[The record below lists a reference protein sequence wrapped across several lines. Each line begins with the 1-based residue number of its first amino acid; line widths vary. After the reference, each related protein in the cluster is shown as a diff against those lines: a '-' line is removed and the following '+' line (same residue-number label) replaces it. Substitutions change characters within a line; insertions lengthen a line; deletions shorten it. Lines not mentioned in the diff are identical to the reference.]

1 MCRFS
6 RQRFTTLQIDVS
18 PEYDR
23 HHVALAFAAALPFLA
38 MASAVTSL
46 LGMA

>member
-6 RQRFTTLQIDVS
+6 RQRSTILVEVS

-23 HHVALAFAAALPFLA
+23 HRFAVAFATALPVLA
-38 MASAVTSL
+38 LVSALTSL

>member
-1 MCRFS
+1 MGRFS
-6 RQRFTTLQIDVS
+6 RQRSTTLQIEVS

-23 HHVALAFAAALPFLA
+23 RRFAVALAAALPVLTLA
-38 MASAVTSL
+38 SVVTSL